1 MQSDD
6 RNDCLNFEVC
16 AYVNNFGKWCDVVK
30 LGIWAWRKLHMCFVH
45 VVALANR
52 KSLSE
57 LTALPYGG
65 IVSEE
70 YIYKEMF

>member
-1 MQSDD
+1 
-6 RNDCLNFEVC
+6 
-16 AYVNNFGKWCDVVK
+16 
-30 LGIWAWRKLHMCFVH
+30 MCFVH
-45 VVALANR
+45 FVALANW

-70 YIYKEMF
+70 YIYTYLFRENKKCSDILAIVILNSAQA